1 MHRWIYRQIDIDR
14 YRYIKI
20 FGSLTKRTYDCVLPS
35 GTIFLYC
42 HSSIFK
48 YLIKCNCCYL

>member
-20 FGSLTKRTYDCVLPS
+20 FGSITKRTYDCVLPS